1 MKRSIT
7 IVAAAVGLLTIAPTA
22 ALADGATAT
31 DTPTT
36 TTTTTDTAAPPVTTT
51 TTTDTGAPPATTTT
65 TGTDTTTETT
75 PDVGTTVTTTDTV
88 TELPMS
94 VAEVPLIPE
103 SSEIPIGSGAAPTG
117 VPSIG
122 SGRSLPFTG
131 IGDMVGPITLALVAL
146 LGGVVAMRWAQ
157 MRESVARDAANRR
170 NLLGAPTP
178 ATGYDRAL
186 RSFEIDA
193 RARRVFSAR
202 VA

>member
-7 IVAAAVGLLTIAPTA
+7 IVAAVVGLLAVVPA
-22 ALADGATAT
+22 SALATGATAT
-31 DTPTT
+31 DTPAT

-51 TTTDTGAPPATTTT
+51 TTTDTDAPPATTTT
-65 TGTDTTTETT
+65 ATDTTTETT
-75 PDVGTTVTTTDTV
+75 PDVGTTVTTTDTI
-88 TELPMS
+88 TDLPSM
-94 VAEVPLIPE
+94 EVPLIPE
-103 SSEIPIGSGAAPTG
+103 STEIPIGSGAAPAG

-122 SGRSLPFTG
+122 SGASLPFTG
-131 IGDMVGPITLALVAL
+131 VGDVVGPITLALVAL
-146 LGGVVAMRWAQ
+146 LGGIVAMRWAQ